1 VQTSTDQ
8 STFTLSWLER
18 EEGFL
23 TYLVR
28 QSDNLR
34 SWRAAEVVVVDP
46 LQTPPPAGYVR
57 KQATVP
63 AVGNNFYRVLATIDP
78 DTVPDESFTIMVA
91 GAPVTVERWGTGP
104 KGIVFFGYAPF
115 DMEENLKQQY
125 GHEFAALVG
134 EEYSIFLWTYP
145 ESAAP
150 YSQVGDS
157 LDLFFQNQ
165 AAALANR
172 LDLAG
177 QASAV
182 VNQIRATTGLT
193 DICVVGN
200 SFGAGVILW
209 DFATLANDPNLRCVL
224 ISPSELFMPFD
235 EDLPPANPLPGTVLV
250 ADAPSDVF
258 FLPGPVWVYVR
269 DRTNGP
275 LPAGYTPGFDNPHLI
290 IGEDPTSL
298 DYVFSLIDL
307 AFQTP

>member
-1 VQTSTDQ
+1 
-8 STFTLSWLER
+8 
-18 EEGFL
+18 
-23 TYLVR
+23 
-28 QSDNLR
+28 
-34 SWRAAEVVVVDP
+34 
-46 LQTPPPAGYVR
+46 
-57 KQATVP
+57 
-63 AVGNNFYRVLATIDP
+63 
-78 DTVPDESFTIMVA
+78 M
-91 GAPVTVERWGTGP
+91 
-104 KGIVFFGYAPF
+104 
-115 DMEENLKQQY
+115 
-125 GHEFAALVG
+125 
-134 EEYSIFLWTYP
+134 FLWTYP
-145 ESAAP
+145 EGAAP

-182 VNQIRATTGLT
+182 VNQVRASTGLT

-250 ADAPSDVF
+250 ADALNDVF

-275 LPAGYTPGFDNPHLI
+275 LPAGYRPGFDNPHLI